1 MFFEKRHT
9 KKIKQQLKGKDA
21 GTLVANFF
29 SLFVLQVLN
38 VVLPF
43 LTVPYLIHIFGLE
56 KYGLLSFAHTL
67 VLFFVVFAEYGFNT
81 STTRDISI
89 HSNNKEEVQRI
100 FNDVFTTK
108 LFLLLILALLFTVLI
123 FSIPVF
129 EGNELLYF
137 FYFGIVVGYTLF
149 PVWLFHGLQ
158 KMKYITYVNVFF
170 KSLFTICIF
179 LFVKE
184 RADILYVPVF
194 LSLGSVTAG
203 LASLFISRFTLG
215 IYFRFSSFKAVIVQ
229 LKKGWHLFMSEF
241 YMALMAFSNVLILG
255 FLFGSAGERY
265 VGIYTAAEKIIR
277 AAGSLLSPVINA
289 LYPFVTRLFLEKSA
303 EAARF
308 IRKTQNWGI
317 LIILSGTVFVFIFAD
332 WLFAIIFSDKEGSIL
347 TESVWVFRMMIL
359 FPLFS
364 FLDQL
369 YGKLVLITTGKS
381 NLFFKVFTIGASLN
395 FVGCFVLSYYF
406 TYKGAALSSALS
418 QGFIAIAM
426 YYYARPVLTMHQPT
440 KPHQNAG

>member
-1 MFFEKRHT
+1 MFFGKRHT
-9 KKIKQQLKGKDA
+9 KRIQQQLKGKDMA
-21 GTLVANFF
+21 TLVTNFF

-67 VLFFVVFAEYGFNT
+67 ALFFVVFAEYGFNT

-89 HSNNKEEVQRI
+89 HSGNKAEVQRI
-100 FNDVFTTK
+100 FNEVFTTK
-108 LFLLLILALLFTVLI
+108 LFLLLVLALLFAILI
-123 FSIPVF
+123 FSVPVF
-129 EGNELLYF
+129 EGNERLYF
-137 FYFGIVVGYTLF
+137 CYFGIVIGYTLF

-170 KSLFTICIF
+170 KSIFTICIF

-184 RADILYVPVF
+184 KTDMLYVPVF

-203 LASLFISRFTLG
+203 IASLIISRFTLG
-215 IYFRFSSFKAVIVQ
+215 IHFRVSSFKTVISQ
-229 LKKGWHLFMSEF
+229 LKKGYHLFMSEF

-265 VGIYTAAEKIIR
+265 IGIYTAAEKIIR

-289 LYPFVTRLFLEKSA
+289 LYPFVTKLFLEQSA

-308 IRKTQNWGI
+308 IRKIQTWGI
-317 LIILSGTVFVFIFAD
+317 FIILSGTVLVFIFAD
-332 WLFAIIFSDKEGSIL
+332 LLFTLIFSYKESSIL
-347 TESVWVFRMMIL
+347 TESVWVFRIMIL

-364 FLDQL
+364 FLDQM

-381 NLFFKVFTIGASLN
+381 NLFFKVFTIGALLN
-395 FVGCFVLSYYF
+395 FAGCFILSYYF
-406 TYKGAALSSALS
+406 TYIGAAVSSALS
-418 QGFIAIAM
+418 QGFIAIGM
-426 YYYARPVLTMHQPT
+426 YYYARPVLSLHQPA
-440 KPHQNAG
+440 KPQQNAG